1 MAPRPLDVSQLSVA
15 RRNRPMS
22 KLDTRGVLAIA
33 ENRYHTQNRLRCH
46 GNRVL
51 ATAKFFLF
59 FFHGF
64 YDRSLKN
71 TPQISIRWG
80 QEKFYFE
87 FFSTRLETCPPN
99 SRPSPRAR
107 ELLESYF
114 TDKNVVLF
122 EFHCR
127 MAASESRIE
136 NINCANCRG

>member
-1 MAPRPLDVSQLSVA
+1 
-15 RRNRPMS
+15 MS

-33 ENRYHTQNRLRCH
+33 GKQITHTKLVALSWQQSL
-46 GNRVL
+46 GNGQV
-51 ATAKFFLF
+51 FSF
-59 FFHGF
+59 FFHAF

-87 FFSTRLETCPPN
+87 FFPTRLETCPPN